1 MIILVNLRRSGER
14 EVESGSEREISES
27 DRERVDKVNERI
39 Q

>member
-1 MIILVNLRRSGER
+1 MIILVTLWRSGER
-14 EVESGSEREISES
+14 EIGSGREMSES